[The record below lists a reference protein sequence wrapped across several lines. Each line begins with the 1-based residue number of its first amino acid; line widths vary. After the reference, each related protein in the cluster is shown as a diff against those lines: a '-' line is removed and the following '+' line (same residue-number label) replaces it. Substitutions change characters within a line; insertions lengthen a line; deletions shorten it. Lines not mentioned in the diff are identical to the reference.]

1 MVGLYRVGVCK
12 FVRSEKDASTGKV
25 TKLFVELDQSEVP
38 EIKPKT
44 YIQWVPQ
51 ETAIPAQVRIF
62 SDLFKSV
69 NPQANPNGW
78 LADVNRDSLRVID
91 GALCDSRL
99 ASAKIEDKFQFQR
112 VGYFCVD
119 PDTQKLGKLVL
130 NLTVSIKEDPNK
142 N

>member
-1 MVGLYRVGVCK
+1 MVGIYRVGVIK
-12 FVRSEKDASTGKV
+12 FVRAETSTKDASI

-38 EIKPKT
+38 QVKPKT
-44 YIQWVPQ
+44 YIQWVPKESAVPTQ
-51 ETAIPAQVRIF
+51 IRIF

-69 NPQANPNGW
+69 NPQANPDGW
-78 LADVNRDSLRVID
+78 LADVNRDSLRIIEE
-91 GALCDSRL
+91 ALCDSRL
-99 ASAKIEDKFQFQR
+99 LEAQVEDKFQFQR

-119 PDTQKLGKLVL
+119 PDTTKIGKLVL